1 MLGPTQIA
9 SSVVHVVALLL
20 FKPLELKANTIA
32 SFLSFVDY
40 SMRLCMYNLIWFIIL
55 FLLSIYLVKFEHLLL
70 KLTVAEKIRG
80 TFELKNENYIG

>member
-32 SFLSFVDY
+32 SFLSFLVFHVV
-40 SMRLCMYNLIWFIIL
+40 MY
-55 FLLSIYLVKFEHLLL
+55 V
-70 KLTVAEKIRG
+70 
-80 TFELKNENYIG
+80 